1 MYSSSADNGTWNMTG
16 FFEHTKLDIPSKKE
30 QDDIVTS
37 YEKLEKRIEI
47 IIAIEK
53 HYQSLLQKEIAS

>member
-1 MYSSSADNGTWNMTG
+1 MTG

-37 YEKLEKRIEI
+37 YEKLEKRIEMI
-47 IIAIEK
+47 FK
-53 HYQSLLQKEIAS
+53 